1 MEQVK
6 VALNFGDQK
15 KQEKEKEEKQETK
28 DRKGKRREKGERAA
42 GVTLHE
48 KHQAEFQLESQCTTC
63 SNRWSIDQQAE

>member
-15 KQEKEKEEKQETK
+15 KQEKEKEEKQKTK

-48 KHQAEFQLESQCTTC
+48 THRAEFQLESQCTTC
-63 SNRWSIDQQAE
+63 SNRLSTDQPAE

>member
-15 KQEKEKEEKQETK
+15 KHEKEKEEKRK
-28 DRKGKRREKGERAA
+28 SKGRKGKRREKGERAA

-48 KHQAEFQLESQCTTC
+48 KHRAEFQL
-63 SNRWSIDQQAE
+63 